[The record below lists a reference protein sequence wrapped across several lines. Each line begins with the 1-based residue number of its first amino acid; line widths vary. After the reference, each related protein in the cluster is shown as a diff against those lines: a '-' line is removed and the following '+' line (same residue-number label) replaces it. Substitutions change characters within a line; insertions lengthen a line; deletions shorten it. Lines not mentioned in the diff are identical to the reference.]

1 MNQTG
6 TRRRPALSHSP
17 RDRMIGVQLD
27 FRWHSYSETMRENVD
42 IARTIEAHSNTVLR
56 ICSLYFHGRP
66 ERDDAF
72 QETFLKYAQ
81 SDKVFSDDEHVKAW
95 LINVASN
102 TCKDMLK
109 RAEAKTVLLNE
120 FEDTAQPSWQN
131 SESSI
136 AGSPGGDGRFEK
148 LNEALQQLDD
158 ACRIALYLKYYEG
171 YTASEIGE
179 LTNTPE
185 NTVYTN
191 LARGRKQLKE
201 VLTNDQR

>member
-1 MNQTG
+1 
-6 TRRRPALSHSP
+6 
-17 RDRMIGVQLD
+17 
-27 FRWHSYSETMRENVD
+27 MRENGD
-42 IARTIEAHSNTVLR
+42 ITNAVKTHADTVLR

-81 SDKVFSDDEHVKAW
+81 TDKAFESGEHVKAW
-95 LINVASN
+95 LINVAAN

-109 RAEAKTVLLNE
+109 RADARAVLTDS
-120 FEDTAQPSWQN
+120 FEDDARPSWGSAQGSGAVGSGSFTANAPSGGN
-131 SESSI
+131 SKIDE
-136 AGSPGGDGRFEK
+136 

-158 ACRIALYLKYYEG
+158 QYRIALYLKYYEG
-171 YTASEIGE
+171 YAAAEIAD
-179 LTNTPE
+179 LLNMPE

-201 VLTNDQR
+201 VLTHGE